1 MVNNDQIV
9 GQISCKELSTLSN
22 LPLAAT
28 IVDQAAALFGQ
39 GCLKAGQVKCTFGT
53 GAFLLANIGQG
64 VKISRHGLAT
74 SLAWQLATS
83 NSYYLDGQL
92 FTAAA
97 AVDWLIANNFLTDP
111 QAIDQLPDANGVIA
125 CPAFAGIGAPLW
137 RPDATA
143 TIMGL
148 GLNHNKSHIAA
159 AVVDGIAAGV
169 ADLLLAVKS
178 DGVELD
184 QLRVDGGLTQS
195 NKLMQMQADLAQIP
209 VEQFSHPDATAI
221 GVGYLAMMATNP
233 NFSTADIAKAWQP
246 SKQYLP
252 KWSKDQ
258 AENYLS
264 RWKSMQRV
272 SLDRGK

>member
-1 MVNNDQIV
+1 
-9 GQISCKELSTLSN
+9 
-22 LPLAAT
+22 
-28 IVDQAAALFGQ
+28 
-39 GCLKAGQVKCTFGT
+39 
-53 GAFLLANIGQG
+53 
-64 VKISRHGLAT
+64 
-74 SLAWQLATS
+74 
-83 NSYYLDGQL
+83 
-92 FTAAA
+92 
-97 AVDWLIANNFLTDP
+97 
-111 QAIDQLPDANGVIA
+111 
-125 CPAFAGIGAPLW
+125 
-137 RPDATA
+137 
-143 TIMGL
+143 MGL

-159 AVVDGIAAGV
+159 AIVDGIAAGV